1 MTPMIRRPRGAGGEP
16 FSRGE
21 AGGFA
26 GVFEYGQAGERKQ
39 AQIAFWGSNFRQHME
54 LRPIG
59 PRFES

>member
-1 MTPMIRRPRGAGGEP
+1 MTPMIRRPRSAAGEP

-39 AQIAFWGSNFRQHME
+39 AQIAFWGSNVVR
-54 LRPIG
+54 LTD
-59 PRFES
+59 